1 MEILIG
7 MRVRGMAR
15 VMMIYRFWPLV
26 LLLAVIPAMSY
37 GQAGQQGTPTLGLG
51 EMSLEQLKIQK
62 YQLERDAERAGWEI
76 DSILRIINREKEI
89 EVRKNEKGDVIDSY
103 SPEHQVE
110 LMKPEVER
118 LERGLDA
125 LLEKERLLQQKL
137 RLIQQAQEAKL
148 RIIELQ
154 RSPKFPLGWVGVGML
169 ADGKSGSDTDKTP
182 SQFFAEV
189 GMRLPAGKKYGAVG
203 PFVGITH
210 NQAYAGIEGFIP
222 VVPPK
227 QGDPGGSWIIVGT
240 GYNGKFIPLIV
251 GLRLGTEQWQGYFR
265 YWAGVDVE
273 LPLQFGV
280 ALLF

>member
-1 MEILIG
+1 MKVRLAIIG
-7 MRVRGMAR
+7 
-15 VMMIYRFWPLV
+15 
-26 LLLAVIPAMSY
+26 LLLGIFPAITI
-37 GQAGQQGTPTLGLG
+37 GQVVGTAGIKTLTLG

-62 YQLERDAERAGWEI
+62 YQLEREAERAGWEI

-89 EVRKNEKGDVIDSY
+89 EVRKNEKGSVLDPY
-103 SPEHQVE
+103 SPEHQVQE
-110 LMKPEVER
+110 MRPEVER
-118 LERGLDA
+118 LQRQLNA
-125 LLEKERLLQQKL
+125 LLEKERLIGEKL
-137 RLIQQAQEAKL
+137 RLVQQAQEARQ

-169 ADGKSGSDTDKTP
+169 ADGKSGTGTDSTP
-182 SQFFAEV
+182 SQFFAEI
-189 GMRLPAGKKYGAVG
+189 GMRLPAGKKYGAIG

-227 QGDPGGSWIIVGT
+227 QGDPGGSWAKIGVA
-240 GYNGKFIPLIV
+240 YGKKVSALF
-251 GLRLGTEQWQGYFR
+251 GLNIGGERWQLTFR

-280 ALLF
+280 AYLF